1 VAAEAAVGRGA
12 ADTAGVGGRRERPVQ
27 VAAFST
33 PEDPRWRW
41 RIVNYAGELVEESHE
56 TFPTIAGALEHGSK
70 RLRLMDVVDTSV
82 PFHPHR
88 STRHLR
94 VP

>member
-1 VAAEAAVGRGA
+1 M
-12 ADTAGVGGRRERPVQ
+12 Q

-33 PEDPRWRW
+33 PASPDWRW
-41 RIVNYAGELVEESHE
+41 RIVNYAGELVEESHD
-56 TFPTIAGALEHGSK
+56 TFPTIASALEQGSK
-70 RLRLMDVVDTSV
+70 RLRVMDVVDNSV

>member
-1 VAAEAAVGRGA
+1 M
-12 ADTAGVGGRRERPVQ
+12 Q

-82 PFHPHR
+82 SFHPHR

>member
-1 VAAEAAVGRGA
+1 M
-12 ADTAGVGGRRERPVQ
+12 Q

-33 PEDPRWRW
+33 PQDPRWRW
-41 RIVNYAGELVEESHE
+41 RIVNYAGELVEESQD
-56 TFPTIAGALEHGSK
+56 TFTSIAGALEQGSK
-70 RLRLMDVVDTSV
+70 RLRTMNVVDTSV